1 MARSLAE
8 EIAALTPE
16 EQAEIFANYT
26 DEDYKKLQYDANFW
40 LRPEQKVEDG
50 DWFITALVAGR
61 G

>member
-1 MARSLAE
+1 MGKSLAE
-8 EIAALTPE
+8 QVAALPPE
-16 EQAEIFANYT
+16 KQAEIFEGYSEQDMENL
-26 DEDYKKLQYDANFW
+26 KYDANFW